1 LLSHGY
7 LPILRVIKTGGN
19 GMEIKDKVAL
29 VLGASKGIGFAIA
42 RNLAAEGA
50 KVVLP
55 YHSDWPDESD
65 EMQKEFAG
73 FGGNHLAIPV
83 DLRDAV
89 QVKDLI
95 RQVQERFGALHIL
108 VNNIERGGMP
118 VVHGSY
124 DLEVN
129 REQWDLEIDTTL
141 KAKWLVVHN
150 ALPLMKN
157 SSEGVII
164 NVSSIAG
171 LVGRSGPAGLI
182 FNDGYAAANRAISS
196 FTETW
201 AREAAPTVRVN
212 ELMLGFFE
220 TRHAEGT
227 KGWENLSG
235 SEKESI
241 CKHTLLQSPGRLDD
255 IVKAVFFLIKDA
267 RFMTGAVL
275 RLDGGY
281 VLGGEQVPV
290 MPDGILN
297 S

>member
-1 LLSHGY
+1 
-7 LPILRVIKTGGN
+7 
-19 GMEIKDKVAL
+19 MEIKNKVAL
-29 VLGASKGIGFAIA
+29 VLGASKGIGLAVA
-42 RNLAAEGA
+42 RTLADEGS

-55 YHSDWPDESD
+55 YHNDRQKESE
-65 EMQKEFAG
+65 EMQEEFARLG
-73 FGGNHLAIPV
+73 ENHLAIQA
-83 DLRDAV
+83 DLRDAA
-89 QVKDLI
+89 QVNDLV
-95 RQVQERFGALHIL
+95 RQIKEHFGALHIL

-124 DLEVN
+124 DLGIN
-129 REQWDLEIDTTL
+129 REQWDLEMDTTL

-157 SSEGVII
+157 SGEGVIV
-164 NVSSIAG
+164 NMSSIAG

-182 FNDGYAAANRAISS
+182 FNDGYSAANRAISS

-227 KGWENLSG
+227 KGWENLSE
-235 SEKESI
+235 SEKNSI
-241 CKHTLLQSPGRLDD
+241 YDHTLLQRTGSLDD
-255 IVKAVFFLIKDA
+255 IVKAVFFLIRDA

-281 VLGGEQVPV
+281 VLGGESVPE
-290 MPDGILN
+290 MPAGILKD
-297 S
+297 

>member
-1 LLSHGY
+1 
-7 LPILRVIKTGGN
+7 
-19 GMEIKDKVAL
+19 MEIKSKVAL
-29 VLGASKGIGFAIA
+29 VLGAGRGIGLAVA
-42 RNLAAEGA
+42 RALADDGV
-50 KVVLP
+50 KVALP
-55 YHSDWPDESD
+55 YHNDWEN
-65 EMQKEFAG
+65 EAEKMQKEFVG
-73 FGGNHLAIPV
+73 SGENHLVLPV
-83 DLRDAV
+83 DLRDAA
-89 QVKDLI
+89 QVKDLV

-108 VNNIERGGMP
+108 INNIERGGMP

-129 REQWDLEIDTTL
+129 REQWDLEVDTTL

-150 ALPLMKN
+150 TLPLMKN
-157 SSEGVII
+157 SGEGVII

-171 LVGRSGPAGLI
+171 IIGRSGPAGLI
-182 FNDGYAAANRAISS
+182 FNDGYAAVNRAISS

-212 ELMLGFFE
+212 ELMLGFIE
-220 TRHAEGT
+220 TRHGEGT
-227 KGWENLSG
+227 RGWEILSD
-235 SEKESI
+235 SEKEAITS
-241 CKHTLLQSPGRLDD
+241 HTLLHRSGSLEDV
-255 IVKAVFFLIKDA
+255 VKAVFFLIKDA

-281 VLGGEQVPV
+281 VLGGEKVSG

>member
-1 LLSHGY
+1 
-7 LPILRVIKTGGN
+7 
-19 GMEIKDKVAL
+19 MEIKEKVAL
-29 VLGASKGIGFAIA
+29 VLGASKGIGLAIA
-42 RNLAAEGA
+42 RALADGGA

-55 YHSDWPDESD
+55 CHTDSPKESE
-65 EMQKEFAG
+65 EMQKEFAR
-73 FGGNHLAIPV
+73 FGENHLVIQV

-89 QVKDLI
+89 QVKDLV

-108 VNNIERGGMP
+108 INNIERGGMP

-124 DLEVN
+124 DREVN
-129 REQWDLEIDTTL
+129 RDQWDLEMDTTL

-150 ALPLMKN
+150 SLPLMKN
-157 SSEGVII
+157 SGEGVIV

-227 KGWENLSG
+227 KGWENLSD

-241 CKHTLLQSPGRLDD
+241 YNHTLLQHTGSLDD
-255 IVKAVFFLIKDA
+255 AIKAVFFLIKDA
-267 RFMTGAVL
+267 RFMTGSVL

-281 VLGGEQVPV
+281 VLGGEQVAK
-290 MPDGILN
+290 MPGGILN
-297 S
+297 FENQD